1 MIARRRVCL
10 EVSLLIHTRESAILQ
25 ATVPT
30 ERLTSLNYDLR
41 PLFTAERTV
50 HRLNEQVG
58 CSRRPLQSLQLEL
71 TVGLLWL
78 AKVALLDPNHS
89 QD

>member
-30 ERLTSLNYDLR
+30 ERLTSLNFDLR
-41 PLFTAERTV
+41 PLFTAERGL
-50 HRLNEQVG
+50 HRLNGKVG
-58 CSRRPLQSLQLEL
+58 YSLRPLQSLQLEQ
-71 TVGLLWL
+71 TVGLLRL

-89 QD
+89 QE

>member
-1 MIARRRVCL
+1 MVIARRRVCL
-10 EVSLLIHTRESAILQ
+10 DVSLLIQTRESAMLQ

-41 PLFTAERTV
+41 PLFTAERSV
-50 HRLNEQVG
+50 HRLNGQVG
-58 CSRRPLQSLQLEL
+58 CSHRPLQSLQLEL
-71 TVGLLWL
+71 TVDLLRL

-89 QD
+89 L